1 MPIDPKRSGGPS
13 SRRCSLRERLAL
25 ERKMLHCLALPG
37 REFADGRI
45 EHFGMTDLER
55 CLLGIP
61 ARIRMTLISERRM
74 NFAFSGPTAS
84 AQPVDRT
91 PLGNG
96 SEPSCE
102 RAARIVGLTRLM
114 NGQQRLLHD
123 IIYEIGWYSL
133 AARHPLDEGDAV
145 AQ

>member
-25 ERKMLHCLALPG
+25 ERKMLHRLALPG

-45 EHFGMTDLER
+45 EHFGMTDLQC

-61 ARIRMTLISERRM
+61 AQISMTLISEWLM
-74 NFAFSGPTAS
+74 NFAFSGPTAA
-84 AQPVDRT
+84 AQPVDRP

-102 RAARIVGLTRLM
+102 
-114 NGQQRLLHD
+114 
-123 IIYEIGWYSL
+123 
-133 AARHPLDEGDAV
+133 
-145 AQ
+145 

>member
-25 ERKMLHCLALPG
+25 ERKMLHRLALPG

-45 EHFGMTDLER
+45 EYFGTTDLEC

-61 ARIRMTLISERRM
+61 TRISLTLISEWRM
-74 NFAFSGPTAS
+74 NFAFSGPPAA
-84 AQPVDRT
+84 AQPVDRP

-102 RAARIVGLTRLM
+102 
-114 NGQQRLLHD
+114 
-123 IIYEIGWYSL
+123 
-133 AARHPLDEGDAV
+133 
-145 AQ
+145 

>member
-1 MPIDPKRSGGPS
+1 MISVLSTELGAQGLEGAMPIDPKRSGGPS

-25 ERKMLHCLALPG
+25 ERKMLHRLSLAG
-37 REFADGRI
+37 RQFADGRI
-45 EHFGMTDLER
+45 ELLGMTDLEC

-61 ARIRMTLISERRM
+61 AWIGLTFIGEWRM
-74 NFAFSGPTAS
+74 NFTFLSPTAA

-102 RAARIVGLTRLM
+102 
-114 NGQQRLLHD
+114 
-123 IIYEIGWYSL
+123 
-133 AARHPLDEGDAV
+133 
-145 AQ
+145 

>member
-1 MPIDPKRSGGPS
+1 MTSVLSKLGAQGLEGAMPIDPKRSGGPS

-25 ERKMLHCLALPG
+25 ERKMLHRFALPG

-61 ARIRMTLISERRM
+61 ARISVILISEWLM
-74 NFAFSGPTAS
+74 NFARSGPTFA
-84 AQPVDRT
+84 AQSVDRT

-102 RAARIVGLTRLM
+102 
-114 NGQQRLLHD
+114 
-123 IIYEIGWYSL
+123 
-133 AARHPLDEGDAV
+133 
-145 AQ
+145 